1 MSSTLLS
8 PYIVQAVG
16 ALFTA
21 VLFGVFSRT
30 YRKPFLVHW
39 ARAWS
44 AMCIMLAGAAL
55 TTLLRNVPPIGDP
68 RHHLGGHLGR
78 RVRPD
83 RLIGPR
89 HR

>member
-44 AMCIMLAGAAL
+44 AMCILLAGAAL
-55 TTLLRNVPPIGDP
+55 TTLLRNVPPNSAT
-68 RHHLGGHLGR
+68 
-78 RVRPD
+78 RV
-83 RLIGPR
+83 IISAVTSVAAYAQIA
-89 HR
+89 